1 MCCTCLTFCRGTAY
15 AVTEGLSHYDLPNI
29 PSCAFGASSPY
40 TVEPPLRRDCKTE
53 KCSMGRGVKK
63 FLLNFLTPQTTLV
76 LTAESRHFATVFT
89 RIQTRSR
96 AKPTKIAVK
105 CRIPDRHFTGA
116 VKNIEFFY
124 SPFSLYNNNMAG
136 AHDAP
141 ADFICSMFSTIL
153 LYAVMFSF
161 SSYVPVFLPQ
171 QRQNNR

>member
-1 MCCTCLTFCRGTAY
+1 MLLAGLKTKRNFRHLQICPTTANASGYVSLPCVKGGGTAY
-15 AVTEGLSHYDLPNI
+15 AVTEGLSHYDLPNN

-53 KCSMGRGVKK
+53 KCSMERGVKK

-96 AKPTKIAVK
+96 AKPIKIAVK

-124 SPFSLYNNNMAG
+124 SPSAGFYHIADATGFSGYNCMG
-136 AHDAP
+136 
-141 ADFICSMFSTIL
+141 
-153 LYAVMFSF
+153 
-161 SSYVPVFLPQ
+161 
-171 QRQNNR
+171 